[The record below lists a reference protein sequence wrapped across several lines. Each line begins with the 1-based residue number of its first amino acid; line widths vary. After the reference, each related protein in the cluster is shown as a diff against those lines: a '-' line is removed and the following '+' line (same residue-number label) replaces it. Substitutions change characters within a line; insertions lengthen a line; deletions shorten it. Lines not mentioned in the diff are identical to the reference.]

1 MSLSIHLSLF
11 FQFSMLI
18 SHKLSTIL
26 TKYETLTKMVLNFG
40 TILKIQNENSS
51 ISALKFLSSLA
62 SKSWINHF
70 RIQVCKKIRLFT
82 NIILF
87 FFFFFNLH
95 FMPPLLTTN
104 IYLIIEMENYK
115 SNKLFLSELCQ
126 VFLIFLKFK
135 LH

>member
-87 FFFFFNLH
+87 FFNLH
-95 FMPPLLTTN
+95 IMPPLLTTN
-104 IYLIIEMENYK
+104 IYLTIEMEDYR

-126 VFLIFLKFK
+126 VFLIFLKSK